1 MHDARKAHDGL
12 PGPAE
17 PSTRSAAPAE
27 STMHIGELAE
37 KTGLSHR
44 TIRHYDDVGLLP
56 ASRTEGGFRVYTA
69 TDLERLLVARTLKPL
84 GYSLEE
90 ITRALEAIDAV
101 ADSPT
106 DQQARARLASL
117 QEELAERR
125 EKLARNLR
133 QADELLESLR
143 RR

>member
-1 MHDARKAHDGL
+1 MHDRSRTRDDASEAHV
-12 PGPAE
+12 PAAGTD
-17 PSTRSAAPAE
+17 SPAK

-84 GYSLEE
+84 GYSLDE

-101 ADSPT
+101 TASPE
-106 DQQARARLASL
+106 DDQARGRLATL

-133 QADELLESLR
+133 QADELLDSLR
-143 RR
+143 QL